1 MRVTGDTRATAPEK
15 AALPSDVG
23 RAWASLLS
31 SGDAIAD
38 EITLTLLDHDKDW
51 YDHADP
57 EIRADLRRSTR
68 DHIRLGLRAMAGD
81 EDFDTLLALWRETGR
96 RRARQGVPLEL
107 VLNAYTIGTRVL
119 WEALVRRQTDPVLQ
133 VDDHVLLVAGRKVW
147 SNLDVQNSVM
157 SAAYRKESALLQRR
171 DLHRQG
177 RLLDGLVEGRGSD
190 PAFAAEVQE
199 VLGVAPDDAV
209 ACVVAAFDGDR
220 DSPLRNP
227 DDRLDGAGLASY
239 WQVRGDLHFGL
250 VQLGSAA
257 VVDVVQLLRPCTSG
271 RVGVAASPEGLTG
284 FCTAF
289 QLAAHTVDTIPRG
302 TAEVADGEERL
313 PKVLLAASPAITA
326 LLVRRSIGPVL
337 AQPAHQAEVL
347 MTTLRALLA
356 HHGSP
361 THAAQDLYCHRNT
374 VIYRMRQ
381 LQALTGRDLADP
393 EDRLLLMLALLA
405 VDPITP

>member
-1 MRVTGDTRATAPEK
+1 MGVTQDTPDGDR
-15 AALPSDVG
+15 AALRHDVG

-31 SGDAIAD
+31 AADAIAD
-38 EITLTLLDHDKDW
+38 DITLTLLEHDREW
-51 YDHADP
+51 YEHASAAV
-57 EIRADLRRSTR
+57 RADLRLSTR
-68 DHIRLGLRAMAGD
+68 EHIRLGLRALTGE
-81 EDFDTLLALWRETGR
+81 EDFEHLLDLWRETGR
-96 RRARQGVPLEL
+96 RRARNGVPLEL

-119 WEALVRRQTDPVLQ
+119 WEALLRGQKQPELQ
-133 VDDHVLLVAGRKVW
+133 VDDHVLLVAGRKIW

-190 PAFAAEVQE
+190 PAFAAAVHE
-199 VLGVAPDDAV
+199 VLGVAPDEPV

-227 DDRLDGAGLASY
+227 DDRLEGAGLASY

-250 VQLGSAA
+250 VQLSTAR
-257 VVDVVQLLRPCTSG
+257 VSDVVELLRPCTSG
-271 RVGVAASPEGLTG
+271 RVGVAAAPEGLAG

-289 QLAAHTVDTIPRG
+289 QLAAHTVETITRG
-302 TAEVADGEERL
+302 TADVADVEDRL
-313 PKVLLAASPAITA
+313 PRVLLAASPAVAA
-326 LLVRRSIGPVL
+326 LLVRRTLGPVL
-337 AQPAHQAEVL
+337 VLPSHQSDVL
-347 MTTLRALLA
+347 VATLRALLT

-374 VIYRMRQ
+374 VIYRARQ
-381 LQALTGRDLADP
+381 LQGLTGRDLADP
-393 EDRLLLMLALLA
+393 EDRLLLTLALLA
-405 VDPITP
+405 VDG

>member
-1 MRVTGDTRATAPEK
+1 MRVTGDTSPDTPERTA
-15 AALPSDVG
+15 LRRDVG

-31 SGDAIAD
+31 TSDAIAD
-38 EITLTLLDHDKDW
+38 EITLTLLEHDKDW
-51 YDHADP
+51 YQHAAP
-57 EIRADLRRSTR
+57 EVRADLRLSTR
-68 DHIRLGLRAMAGD
+68 EHIRLGLRALAA
-81 EDFDTLLALWRETGR
+81 EADFDTLLGLWRETGR

-119 WEALVRRQTDPVLQ
+119 WEALVRRQRDPELQ

-177 RLLDGLVEGRGSD
+177 RLLDGLAEGRGSD
-190 PAFAAEVQE
+190 PAFAAEVHD
-199 VLGVAPDDAV
+199 VLGVGADEPV

-227 DDRLDGAGLASY
+227 DDRLEGAGLASY

-250 VQLGSAA
+250 VQIGSAGVPT
-257 VVDVVQLLRPCTSG
+257 VVDLLRPCTSG
-271 RVGVAASPEGLTG
+271 RVGVAASPDGLAG

-289 QLAAHTVDTIPRG
+289 QLAAHTVETIPRG
-302 TAEVADGEERL
+302 AAQVANVEDRL
-313 PKVLLAASPAITA
+313 PKVLLTASPAVTA
-326 LLVRRSIGPVL
+326 LLVRRTLGPVQ

-347 MTTLRALLA
+347 LTTLRALLA

-381 LQALTGRDLADP
+381 LQALTGRDLGDP
-393 EDRLLLMLALLA
+393 GDRLLLSLALLA
-405 VDPITP
+405 VDG